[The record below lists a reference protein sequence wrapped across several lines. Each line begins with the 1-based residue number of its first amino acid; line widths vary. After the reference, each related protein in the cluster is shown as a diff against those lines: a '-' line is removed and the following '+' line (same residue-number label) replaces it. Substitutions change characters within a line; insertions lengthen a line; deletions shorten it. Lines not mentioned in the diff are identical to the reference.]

1 MKSGVFSS
9 VKNIIFIMFLPLVIQ
24 PHLVMLCAQWDLHAT
39 VVLHYLSMGNCI
51 TSNNNNNNNSCI
63 YKAPKSDMSL

>member
-51 TSNNNNNNNSCI
+51 TSS
-63 YKAPKSDMSL
+63 